1 MAIDYHKDL
10 IELNKSIY
18 QLEDD
23 LEKFDNDKNEFI
35 RRDINFDI
43 NVVRLSLTNI
53 KTKVN
58 NYYIGGI

>member
-53 KTKVN
+53 KIKVN